1 MMLKIGFQILVDGDE
16 IHQEGRRVETLMEE
30 WRFHDSKSENDC
42 GKEKEVA
49 YQKSMESILGK
60 LPRNR
65 QGQTSW
71 RWVRARGRG
80 APGGVL
86 LERPGPQI
94 STQHSADGNPPRLPL
109 DITLRSL
116 LLSSSGA
123 SWWLSGEE
131 PACQC
136 RRLGFDSC
144 IRKIPWRRTWQPT
157 LVFLPGESHG
167 QGSLADYSPWGCKEL
182 DTT

>member
-1 MMLKIGFQILVDGDE
+1 MLKIGFQILVDGDK
-16 IHQEGRRVETLMEE
+16 IRQEGRRMEMLMEE
-30 WRFHDSKSENDC
+30 WRFHNSKSENDC

-49 YQKSMESILGK
+49 YQKGMESILGK
-60 LPRNR
+60 LPGNR
-65 QGQTSW
+65 APDVLEMSESMRQ
-71 RWVRARGRG
+71 RG
-80 APGGVL
+80 PGGVW

-109 DITLRSL
+109 DITLRSF

-136 RRLGFDSC
+136 RRLGFDPC
-144 IRKIPWRRTWQPT
+144 IRKIPRRRTWQPT
-157 LVFLPGESHG
+157 PVFLPGESHG
-167 QGSLADYSPWGCKEL
+167 QGGLADYSPWGCKES